1 MENIISKSLEKR
13 AIDLIIEK
21 GLNPTEALKQAIQ
34 EENNLCM
41 EMIEQQS
48 ERSVKALDVMCKNVF
63 ALSHISK

>member
-1 MENIISKSLEKR
+1 MENIISKSLEER
-13 AIDLIIEK
+13 AINLIIEK
-21 GLNPTEALKQAIQ
+21 GLNPIEALKQAIQ

-48 ERSVKALDVMCKNVF
+48 ERSVKAMNVMCTNVF